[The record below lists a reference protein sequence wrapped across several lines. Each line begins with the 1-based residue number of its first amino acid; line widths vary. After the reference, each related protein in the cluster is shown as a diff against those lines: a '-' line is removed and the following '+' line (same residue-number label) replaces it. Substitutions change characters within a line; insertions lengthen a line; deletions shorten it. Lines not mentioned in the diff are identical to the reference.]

1 MLRVDAA
8 TPQAGDAPNVLFVG
22 IDMTPLCWYRCA
34 LPARALGADWAG
46 IRGGP
51 SALEFH
57 TGHAGR
63 PLRSIADFATYDIV
77 VLQQMRGKAWLG
89 AIRDLQAA
97 GVTVLYEI
105 DDYLHGISKAKGHLF
120 AEHFGG
126 AVLAEHEASMRACDG
141 IICSTRYIATR
152 YRAFNANVWVCE
164 NGLDLGRYALTR
176 RERETVTIGWSGAT
190 GHRPALIPWLRELA
204 GIMDARPNTRIMTV
218 GERGYATP
226 FIERFGPERAIELAW
241 TKSIEVYPA
250 AMANFDIALA
260 PATNSAFYRGK
271 SDLRWLEASALEI
284 PVIADPVVYPSIE
297 DGVTGLHATTPADAR
312 EAMLTLIDDAGLRA
326 RIGSAAREY
335 VREHRTSAAV
345 APQWTHAFEQARAL
359 ARAA

>member
-1 MLRVDAA
+1 MLRVNAAA
-8 TPQAGDAPNVLFVG
+8 TRTGDAPNVLFAG

-46 IRGGP
+46 ISGDP

-77 VLQQMRGKAWLG
+77 VLQQMRGKAWLS

-120 AEHFGG
+120 AKHFDGP
-126 AVLAEHEASMRACDG
+126 VLAEHEASMRACDG
-141 IICSTRYIATR
+141 IICTTRYIATR

-190 GHRPALIPWLRELA
+190 GHRPALIPWLRELQ
-204 GIMDARPNTRIMTV
+204 GIMDARPNTRFMTV
-218 GERGYATP
+218 GEWGYVAP
-226 FIERFGPERAIELAW
+226 FLERFGAERA
-241 TKSIEVYPA
+241 IEVYPA

-284 PVIADPVVYPSIE
+284 PVIANPIVYPSIE
-297 DGVTGLHATTPADAR
+297 HGVTGLHATTPAAAR
-312 EAMLTLIDDAGLRA
+312 EAMLALIDDAALRA
-326 RIGSAAREY
+326 RLGSAAHEY

-345 APQWTHAFEQARAL
+345 APQWTQAFEQARAL
-359 ARAA
+359 SRAA